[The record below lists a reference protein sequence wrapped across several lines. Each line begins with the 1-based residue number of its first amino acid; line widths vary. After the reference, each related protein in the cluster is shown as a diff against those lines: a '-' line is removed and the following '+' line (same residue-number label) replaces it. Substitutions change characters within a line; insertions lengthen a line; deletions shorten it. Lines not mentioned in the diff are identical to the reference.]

1 KYDERNT
8 KLRWNHFYQSPPNRI
23 GAGTI
28 FHLASQADADWRSK
42 IKIPE
47 APDWLKKELAKSNE
61 ALAEQERGQAETRRI
76 DELARKTRMEYDR
89 ARKAAAAELKVRAET
104 LDEEVK
110 ERRGEIEV
118 EEQPLLHPWW
128 KVEPWEQPVET
139 AALLTELQEQI
150 LKYIVATKE

>member
-1 KYDERNT
+1 
-8 KLRWNHFYQSPPNRI
+8 
-23 GAGTI
+23 
-28 FHLASQADADWRSK
+28 
-42 IKIPE
+42 
-47 APDWLKKELAKSNE
+47 
-61 ALAEQERGQAETRRI
+61 
-76 DELARKTRMEYDR
+76 MEYDR

-150 LKYIVATKE
+150 LKYIVATKEQALVIALWIIMAWVHSRSVVHSPYLMVTSPQRDSGKSTLLGVLNFLAPRSLLCVGINEAVLFRSIDFWTPCLITDEADPVFA